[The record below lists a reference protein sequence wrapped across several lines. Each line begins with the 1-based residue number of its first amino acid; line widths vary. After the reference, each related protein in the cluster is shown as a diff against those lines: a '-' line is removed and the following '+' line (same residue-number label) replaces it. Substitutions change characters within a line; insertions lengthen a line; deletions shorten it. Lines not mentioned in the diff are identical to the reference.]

1 LSGYLLLITFFINF
15 KLAIIQIIVVLLTI
29 PILKVGGEKLEK
41 IGVEKKTVSAKLI
54 STIIEYISGIEV
66 FKSFGVIGDKFE
78 RLEKGFRDLKKY
90 SIKLELAAVPYVL
103 LFQIIIDLLFPI
115 LLLLAVRFFM
125 NGELEAKMLVG
136 FIVLSLTLTNVIR
149 NFSASYSITR
159 YLFLSVAKISD
170 TLNYPV
176 ISYKDEDFKTNYKS
190 LWNEISILF
199 ALPYCDINPAILLNP
214 IRRIIETYVNF
225 NGLEQS
231 DFLSKVEGA
240 KKFFDVNSHSI
251 DDLEADLN
259 GKSKENIIE
268 IFKECFEKNNS
279 IEHFKKFWK
288 EENNK

>member
-1 LSGYLLLITFFINF
+1 MTHNIHFYINLKYRKDNYNNNTFIRLVSDS
-15 KLAIIQIIVVLLTI
+15 K
-29 PILKVGGEKLEK
+29 KSK
-41 IGVEKKTVSAKLI
+41 IK
-54 STIIEYISGIEV
+54 YI
-66 FKSFGVIGDKFE
+66 K
-78 RLEKGFRDLKKY
+78 
-90 SIKLELAAVPYVL
+90 
-103 LFQIIIDLLFPI
+103 
-115 LLLLAVRFFM
+115 
-125 NGELEAKMLVG
+125 N
-136 FIVLSLTLTNVIR
+136 
-149 NFSASYSITR
+149 
-159 YLFLSVAKISD
+159 
-170 TLNYPV
+170 
-176 ISYKDEDFKTNYKS
+176 KDEDFKTNYKS